1 MTKGP
6 IQEENI
12 KIVNIYPPNIKV
24 KEKSLSCVLLFAIPW
39 TVAHQAPLSMGFSRR
54 EYWSGMPCL
63 SPGDCPNPG
72 IEPRSPALQADS
84 LPSEPVGKAR
94 ICLQSRRHRKHQFN
108 PWVRTIPWR
117 RAWQPTLV
125 FLPGEFHGQRNL
137 LGYSPWGHRVG
148 HS

>member
-1 MTKGP
+1 
-6 IQEENI
+6 
-12 KIVNIYPPNIKV
+12 
-24 KEKSLSCVLLFAIPW
+24 
-39 TVAHQAPLSMGFSRR
+39 MGFSRR

-125 FLPGEFHGQRNL
+125 FLPKEFHVQRSL
-137 LGYSPWGHRVG
+137 ASYSPWGSKESDRAEHFTFFLLLSYRVSPERTHTEG
-148 HS
+148 GPGTDSLFLSLNIAVS